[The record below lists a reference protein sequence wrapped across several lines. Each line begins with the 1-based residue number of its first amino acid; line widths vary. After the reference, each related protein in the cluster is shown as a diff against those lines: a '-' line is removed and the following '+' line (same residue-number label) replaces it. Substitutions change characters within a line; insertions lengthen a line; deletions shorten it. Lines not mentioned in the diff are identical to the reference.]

1 MKPFKIILFL
11 LSLSLLFTGSYI
23 IFEEPKNTAHLNP
36 ISENN
41 NYRQNLEKALSLAN
55 LKPQYI
61 SPREFI
67 NEIEFNLNGT
77 LVVLSTQKD
86 PFWQV
91 SSLQDILKIA
101 KINHQVI
108 KFIDL
113 SPAHPYATAL

>member
-1 MKPFKIILFL
+1 MKQSKILLFL
-11 LSLSLLFTGSYI
+11 LSLSLF
-23 IFEEPKNTAHLNP
+23 KNTTYLNP

-41 NYRQNLEKALSLAN
+41 KYRQNLDKALTLAN
-55 LKPQYI
+55 LKPQKVT
-61 SPREFI
+61 PREFI
-67 NEIEFNLNGT
+67 NEIEFSLDNKQIIF
-77 LVVLSTQKD
+77 STKKD

-101 KINHQVI
+101 KINHQII

>member
-1 MKPFKIILFL
+1 MKPSKILFFL
-11 LSLSLLFTGSYI
+11 LSLSLFR
-23 IFEEPKNTAHLNP
+23 NTAYLDP

-41 NYRQNLEKALSLAN
+41 KFRQNLDKALTLVN
-55 LKPQYI
+55 LKPQKI
-61 SPREFI
+61 IPREFI
-67 NEIEFNLNGT
+67 NEIEFSLDNKQIIF
-77 LVVLSTQKD
+77 STQKD

-101 KINHQVI
+101 KINHQLI